1 VTRPAISAPRWTL
14 IAIYFAA
21 WGVLT
26 LVFSSQSY
34 AMAALKGEPMSW
46 QNAFLWVVADW
57 SAWAL
62 VAPLPMWI
70 ARRWPI
76 GRDGFLTSGAIY
88 LAGFVATLTLHAGL
102 YLAFDRALGIA
113 WRPEDPFITMWGLY
127 MVKKAAFDTL
137 VYSALIGLVHGLSYY
152 ALYREREVQTARL
165 TAQLAETRLH
175 VLASQLQ
182 PHFLF
187 NALNTV
193 SALIRRDPDGADRVV
208 ARLGDLLRMS
218 LQREG
223 VQCGTVRQEL
233 EFLDPFLEIQRTR
246 FQDRLTIVVD
256 AAPESL
262 DDHVPSLLLQ
272 PLVENAIKHGLE
284 PKAGPC
290 TVRITIRPDGAKL
303 LLEVCDDGSGVADG
317 GPTREGIGLG
327 NSRKRLQELY
337 GAEATLTIAPGPSGG
352 CCVRV
357 LLPRK
362 HG

>member
-1 VTRPAISAPRWTL
+1 VTRPLTSALRWAL
-14 IAIYFAA
+14 IALYLSV
-21 WGVLT
+21 WGVLM
-26 LVFSSQSY
+26 LVFASQSY
-34 AMAALKGEPMSW
+34 AMGALKGEPMSW
-46 QNAFLWVVADW
+46 RNALLWVVGDW

-62 VAPLPMWI
+62 VAPLPFWL
-70 ARRWPI
+70 ARRFPI
-76 GRDGFLTSGAIY
+76 GSFGLARTVLIYGLGFL
-88 LAGFVATLTLHAGL
+88 VTLTIHAGL
-102 YLAFDRALGIA
+102 YLAFDRALGTA
-113 WRPEDPFITMWGLY
+113 WRPEDPFVTMWGLY
-127 MVKKAAFDTL
+127 IVKKAAFDTL
-137 VYSALIGLVHGLSYY
+137 VYSALIGVVHGLSYY

-223 VQCGTVRQEL
+223 VQCGTVGQEL

-290 TVRITIRPDGAKL
+290 TVRITIRPEGTKL

-327 NSRKRLQELY
+327 NSRARLQELY
-337 GAEATLTIAPGPSGG
+337 GAEATLTIAPGPTGG

-362 HG
+362 RG

>member
-1 VTRPAISAPRWTL
+1 VTRPTITAPRWTL
-14 IAIYFAA
+14 LALYFAA
-21 WGVLT
+21 WGVLM
-26 LVFSSQSY
+26 LVFASQSY
-34 AMAALKGEPMSW
+34 AMGALKGEPMTWSNALAW
-46 QNAFLWVVADW
+46 VVGDWLAWAIVAPIPMCVARRYPIGSGTPVRTAATYTLAFLV
-57 SAWAL
+57 
-62 VAPLPMWI
+62 
-70 ARRWPI
+70 
-76 GRDGFLTSGAIY
+76 
-88 LAGFVATLTLHAGL
+88 TLTCHAGL
-102 YLAFDRALGIA
+102 YLAFDRSLGTA
-113 WRPEDPFITMWGLY
+113 WRPDDPFLTMWGLY
-127 MVKKAAFDTL
+127 IVKKAAFDTL
-137 VYSALIGLVHGLSYY
+137 VYAALIGLMHGLSYY
-152 ALYREREVQTARL
+152 ALYREREVQAARL

-290 TVRITIRPDGAKL
+290 TVRITIRPEGAKL

-327 NSRKRLQELY
+327 NSRARLQELY
-337 GAEATLTIAPGPSGG
+337 GAEATLTIAPGPAGG

-362 HG
+362 RG